1 MSNDVKDIFTIIA
14 NQLLSNPT
22 INQLTK
28 KATGGNRIKAYDY
41 PEKADRSKAFILM
54 KPVGPPMTSN
64 AGSDEELQIRFTIQI
79 ACESPIRMEV
89 KQLQHEIKKEM
100 KKLNY
105 AQMAD
110 GLDEY
115 FEATGHFVDARRYR
129 GNSVLYDT
137 NY

>member
-1 MSNDVKDIFTIIA
+1 MTKDVKDIFTIIA

-28 KATGGNRIKAYDY
+28 KATGGNRIKIYDY
-41 PEKADRSKAFILM
+41 PEGADHSNTFILI
-54 KPVGPPMTSN
+54 KPVGPPVTGVS
-64 AGSDEELQIRFTIQI
+64 GSDIDLQIQFTIQI
-79 ACESPIRMEV
+79 AVESRDRKEV
-89 KQLQHEIKKEM
+89 KLLQHEIKEEM

-129 GNSVLYDT
+129 GNTALYDT